1 MYAFPPVLTGLAFE
15 VILFLRFDRSF
26 LPSFLS
32 SFEDFETFIFSIYTL
47 LLVSLFPLSLYLDI
61 YIERPD
67 STLVL
72 RLLASRKAPRGLAEF

>member
-26 LPSFLS
+26 LPSFLLRDFYLLYLYS
-32 SFEDFETFIFSIYTL
+32 SPCLFIS
-47 LLVSLFPLSLYLDI
+47 SLFLSLSFYLDI

-72 RLLASRKAPRGLAEF
+72 RLLASRKAPGGLAEF